1 MTDAIWIA
9 LIGLLGVVATT
20 VGSVMV
26 ARINTQLRSISRD
39 AAEARHQTKN
49 SHEENLRDSLDRQH
63 DETKAALDR
72 QHGETKAALAAV
84 AADVQRL
91 DKSVGGLHEDV
102 RLLHTADGRQSD
114 SVERLRAEI
123 PTQIEAAIQACR
135 HRDVLG

>member
-1 MTDAIWIA
+1 MSDGIWIA
-9 LIGLLGVVATT
+9 LLGLLGVVATT

-26 ARINTQLRSISRD
+26 ARINTQLKSISAD
-39 AAEARHQTKN
+39 AAETRHQTKN
-49 SHEENLRDSLDRQH
+49 SHAENLRD
-63 DETKAALDR
+63 ALDR
-72 QHGETKAALAAV
+72 QHAETKEALATV

>member
-1 MTDAIWIA
+1 MSDGVWIA
-9 LIGLLGVVATT
+9 LLGLLGVVATT

-26 ARINTQLRSISRD
+26 ARINTQLKRIGAD

-49 SHEENLRDSLDRQH
+49 SHDENLRDALDRQH
-63 DETKAALDR
+63 DETRKAID
-72 QHGETKAALAAV
+72 AV
-84 AADVQRL
+84 AADVRRL
-91 DKSVGGLHEDV
+91 DTSVGGLHEDV